1 MSDTKN
7 TTETNN
13 TNATQQ
19 NQSVWD
25 KASDALAGDNKMI
38 ANLLKMLFNPA
49 VLITAIIV
57 GFMFFKHRNKQKEE
71 VKNNEE
77 NDENKKYKKLK
88 RKYAELQNELQ
99 HDTKIRRR
107 LYERIRSMN
116 EDAMLNKQSRS
127 YKQSQLNGTLKS
139 NKTSTAILD

>member
-7 TTETNN
+7 TTETGN
-13 TNATQQ
+13 TSQQ

-38 ANLLKMLFNPA
+38 SNLLKMLFNPA

-57 GFMFFKHRNKQKEE
+57 GFMFFKYRSKKKEE
-71 VKNNEE
+71 TKNTEE
-77 NDENKKYKKLK
+77 NDDKKKYKKLK
-88 RKYAELQNELQ
+88 RKYAELQTELQ

-116 EDAMLNKQSRS
+116 EDTMLNKQSRN
-127 YKQSQLNGTLKS
+127 YKQSQLNGTMKS
-139 NKTSTAILD
+139 NKISTAILD